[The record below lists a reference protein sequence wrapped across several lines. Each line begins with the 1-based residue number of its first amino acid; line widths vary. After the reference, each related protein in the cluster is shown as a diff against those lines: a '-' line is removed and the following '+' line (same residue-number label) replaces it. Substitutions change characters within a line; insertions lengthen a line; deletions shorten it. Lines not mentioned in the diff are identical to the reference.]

1 MASTTRSSIVLD
13 WQPKGRRVIGAV
25 VIEAGHAVK
34 PFYDRSEAEL
44 AILSALPA
52 RAPDLARLRLLADE
66 DRPPVVAVVGKYNH
80 GKSRLLNEL
89 IGQAAFAV
97 ADRRETVAL
106 AVHEHGGVRWM
117 DAPGLDADVATVDD
131 AHALQAIWLESDIRL
146 FVHAAKEGELDA
158 SERMLLTSL
167 RSDGKRT
174 GRQTLF
180 VLSQV
185 DQLADDGQ
193 FDKVVQAIEAQVPA
207 LGIHPVSSTRHR
219 QGIDSGKPLL
229 CARSG
234 IPALQRNLAQA
245 ASRVPQA
252 RIFEATWRWGSVHT
266 EMNALKDARSALL
279 GSLGAVQAEQRER
292 FDRDLAAVLEKVAID
307 IQMVLDVPGPD
318 HSLTPDSFANQFKV
332 TPGKLERNRLQVAY
346 SKACIEINAILIK
359 HGVTELPQAQQTAVR
374 SLDNVMVAVLGVY
387 VKYRKDLHQIF
398 CEADGRERLQREF
411 IRYFE
416 LSVDRVELSASI
428 ATAEN
433 ELGLAQRALEA
444 LLSLA
449 VPPVV
454 GQSS

>member
-1 MASTTRSSIVLD
+1 M
-13 WQPKGRRVIGAV
+13 
-25 VIEAGHAVK
+25 K
-34 PFYDRSEAEL
+34 PFHDRGEAEL
-44 AILSALPA
+44 AVLSVLPA
-52 RAPDLARLRLLADE
+52 RVADLARLRLLADE

-89 IGQAAFAV
+89 IGRAAFAV

-106 AVHEHGGVRWM
+106 AVHEHDGVRWM
-117 DAPGLDADVATVDD
+117 DAPGLDADVATADD

-185 DQLADDGQ
+185 DQLADDRQ
-193 FDKVVQAIEAQVPA
+193 FDEVMRAVGAQVPA
-207 LGIHPVSSTRHR
+207 LGMHPVSSTRYR
-219 QGIDSGKPLL
+219 QGIEGDKALL
-229 CARSG
+229 RARSG
-234 IPALQRNLAQA
+234 IPELQRSLAQA

-252 RIFEATWRWGSVHT
+252 RVFEATWRWDSVHA
-266 EMNALKDARSALL
+266 ELDALRDARSVLL
-279 GSLGAVQAEQRER
+279 GSLGEVQSGQRER

-307 IQMVLDVPGPD
+307 IQAVLDVPGPD

-346 SKACIEINAILIK
+346 SRACIEINAILIR
-359 HGVTELPQAQQTAVR
+359 HGVTDLPLVQQTAVR

-387 VKYRKDLHQIF
+387 VKYRKDLQQIF
-398 CEADGRERLQREF
+398 CETAGRERLQREF
-411 IRYFE
+411 ARYFE
-416 LSVDRVELSASI
+416 WSADRVELSASMV
-428 ATAEN
+428 TAEN
-433 ELGLAQRALEA
+433 ELDLAQRALDA